1 MAAVGPMIVAAA
13 VGRTAGDRLDLDR
26 GLARKVAAAAYAMDK
41 EGGCLHHA
49 DGAAVAVVAAAV
61 VPVARV
67 VGLLDD
73 DEDT

>member
-1 MAAVGPMIVAAA
+1 MIVAAA
-13 VGRTAGDRLDLDR
+13 VDTTAGDRLDLDL
-26 GLARKVAAAAYAMDK
+26 GLDHKAAAAAYAMDK

-49 DGAAVAVVAAAV
+49 DDAAEAAAVAVV

-67 VGLLDD
+67 VGFLDD